1 VETFRQPRL
10 LRTSIR
16 STRSNNGL
24 SGEDGKAG
32 RVVNI
37 RAWASGVKFGRKLK
51 LKPHQRQ
58 EAIARR
64 EAGETLLSIT
74 RSYNVHWEDAR
85 PTGAGRR
92 HSAYGPDAASGKL
105 PCSLLNHG
113 LAAFLTCS
121 GKR

>member
-1 VETFRQPRL
+1 METFRQPRL
-10 LRTSIR
+10 LRTAIR

-24 SGEDGKAG
+24 SGEDGKPG
-32 RVVNI
+32 RGVDI
-37 RAWASGVKFGRKLK
+37 RALANGVKFGRKLK
-51 LKPHQRQ
+51 LKPHRRQ

-64 EAGETLLSIT
+64 EVGETLLSIT

-105 PCSLLNHG
+105 AVFALESG
-113 LAAFLTCS
+113 LGGRS
-121 GKR
+121 